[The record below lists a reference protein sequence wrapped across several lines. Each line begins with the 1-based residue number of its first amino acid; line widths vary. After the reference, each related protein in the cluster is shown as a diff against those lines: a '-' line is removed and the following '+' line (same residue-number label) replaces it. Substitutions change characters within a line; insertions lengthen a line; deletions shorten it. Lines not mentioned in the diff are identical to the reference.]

1 MAQQQLTRRTPD
13 NVSLEIK
20 DPVDATALVQAK
32 GILTEIRDSTSGS
45 VIPSKLLEVAKRL
58 GDIKEDAISY
68 IVSKDECKAAYDELP
83 DKDRK
88 SLENIY
94 NRVKVFAEAQ
104 RKSVSDLEI
113 PIPGGKAGHTVSPC
127 RGEFAFEFCI
137 KDTLVFRA

>member
-83 DKDRK
+83 DQDRK

-104 RKSVSDLEI
+104 RKSVTDLEI
-113 PIPGGKAGHTVSPC
+113 PIPGGKAGHTV
-127 RGEFAFEFCI
+127 
-137 KDTLVFRA
+137 